1 VAVGCNNVA
10 TSPKDLS
17 NKGFSD
23 KDLSN
28 KDFGQSM
35 AAGIEPA
42 AMSWPKG
49 VKGFRCTTP
58 LSGAFC
64 AAGGA
69 AGMILSNPAV
79 RSAQRDCVLACG

>member
-1 VAVGCNNVA
+1 MAVECNNVA

-23 KDLSN
+23 KDLRK

-42 AMSWPKG
+42 ALNWPKG

-64 AAGGA
+64 AAYGA
-69 AGMILSNPAV
+69 AGMILSNPAI
-79 RSAQRDCVLACG
+79 RGTQRGCVLACE

>member
-1 VAVGCNNVA
+1 MAVGCNNVA

-28 KDFGQSM
+28 KGFGQFM

-42 AMSWPKG
+42 AINWPKG
-49 VKGFRCTTP
+49 VKGFRFTTP

-64 AAGGA
+64 AADGA

-79 RSAQRDCVLACG
+79 PGAQRGCVLACG